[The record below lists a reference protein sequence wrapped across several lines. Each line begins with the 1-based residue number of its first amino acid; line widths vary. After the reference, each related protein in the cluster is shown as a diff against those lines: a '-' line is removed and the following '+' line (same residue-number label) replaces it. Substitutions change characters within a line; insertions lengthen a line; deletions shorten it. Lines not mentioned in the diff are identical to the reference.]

1 MAKACTRATIV
12 AANWLHDQCSI
23 AQADNADIGGKLQQT
38 KEKLKEAEDW
48 LQTYQLDGKS
58 EVPDQQL
65 REQLWETERK
75 VKEATKR
82 ATKAEDK
89 ANYWIE
95 TIRLSNN

>member
-1 MAKACTRATIV
+1 M
-12 AANWLHDQCSI
+12 HDQCSI